1 MFFYRFIYNIII
13 HIGNLFLAFK
23 GRTDPK
29 IAERKKNVRKL
40 LDEMP
45 IKANDEKRIWFH
57 ASSMGEFEQ
66 AKPIIEK
73 IKAQAPDIKIF
84 CSFFSPSGY
93 LNQLHYEFADY
104 VFYMP
109 IDTKSKAK
117 SAIAKIQPDLV
128 VFVRYDVW
136 LNHLV
141 VLKEPGIPTL
151 LICASFPS
159 NVKLA
164 SSALLKPFSRYIY
177 SHFDKIYAVSK
188 LHGDLF
194 RSIGVNAEIMDSS
207 DTRLD
212 RISTQVAKARSKPI
226 IPIEFTKDTMTLVA
240 GSTWE
245 KDENLLIEALESINK
260 SHFRLRMILV
270 PHEPRI
276 ENIERLRNSL
286 NNHVLLSSMNIKNLD
301 EFEKLGNNHI
311 IVDSI
316 GKLLFL
322 YANADFAYVG
332 NGFGKCVHSTSE
344 PAGYGLPIATGPNIS
359 GSPDATELHRIGALE
374 VIKNV
379 DDLYNWLILM
389 LENLVQRSTQGD
401 LALKYVNEGKG
412 AADLIS
418 KDILGLIANKQYDS
432 GLDKKVVENEK

>member
-13 HIGNLFLAFK
+13 HVGKLFLAFK

-29 IAERKKNVRKL
+29 VAERNSSIRNL
-40 LDEMP
+40 LAQMP
-45 IKANDEKRIWFH
+45 VKTNGEVRIWFH

-93 LNQLHYEFADY
+93 LNQQHYEFADY

-109 IDTKSKAK
+109 IDTKSEAK
-117 SAIAKIQPDLV
+117 SAISRIQPDFV

-136 LNHLV
+136 LNHLEI
-141 VLKEPGIPTL
+141 LKELNIPTF
-151 LICASFPS
+151 LICASYPS

-164 SSALLKPFSRYIY
+164 SSALLKPFTRYIY
-177 SHFDKIYAVSK
+177 SQFDKIYAVNK
-188 LHGDLF
+188 LNGDLF
-194 RSIGVNAEIMDSS
+194 RGIGVKAEIVDSS

-212 RISTQVAKARSKPI
+212 RISSQVAKAREKPV

-245 KDENLLIEALESINK
+245 KDENLLIEALESLNK
-260 SHFRLRMILV
+260 SHFRIRMIFV

-276 ENIERLRNSL
+276 ENIERIRNSL
-286 NNHVLLSSMNIKNLD
+286 ENHVLLSSLNFTKTDDITM
-301 EFEKLGNNHI
+301 FGNKHI

-359 GSPDATELHRIGALE
+359 GSPDATELNKNCALV
-374 VIKNV
+374 VIENV
-379 DDLYNWLILM
+379 SELYNWLNLM
-389 LENLVQRSTQGD
+389 MENPEKRRNQGD

-412 AADLIS
+412 AANIIT
-418 KDILGLIANKQYDS
+418 KDILGSIANKKYNS
-432 GLDKKVVENEK
+432 SLDNEVIINGK

>member
-13 HIGNLFLAFK
+13 HVGNLFLAFR
-23 GRTDPK
+23 GHSDPK
-29 IAERKKNVRKL
+29 IAERKNNVGKL
-40 LDEMP
+40 LAQMP
-45 IKANDEKRIWFH
+45 VKANGEKRIWFH

-73 IKAQAPDIKIF
+73 IKAQAPNIKIF

-93 LNQLHYEFADY
+93 LNQRHYEFADY

-136 LNHLV
+136 MNHLV
-141 VLKEPGIPTL
+141 VLKKLNIPTF
-151 LICASFPS
+151 LICASYPS

-164 SSALLKPFSRYIY
+164 SSALLKPFTRYIY

-194 RSIGVNAEIMDSS
+194 RGIGVKADIIDSS

-212 RISTQVAKARSKPI
+212 RISSQVAKARVNPI

-245 KDENLLIEALESINK
+245 KDENLLIEALKSVNK
-260 SHFRLRMILV
+260 PYFRIRMILV
-270 PHEPRI
+270 PHEPTI
-276 ENIERLRNSL
+276 ENIERLQKSL
-286 NNHVLLSSMNIKNLD
+286 KNHVLLSSLNFEDIE

-374 VIKNV
+374 VIENV
-379 DDLYNWLILM
+379 DELYNWLNMM
-389 LENLVQRSTQGD
+389 LENLERRSTQGD
-401 LALKYVNEGKG
+401 SALKYVNQGKG
-412 AADLIS
+412 EADLIS
-418 KDILGLIANKQYDS
+418 KDILGLIANKKYDS
-432 GLDKKVVENEK
+432 GLDKKVLENEK

>member
-1 MFFYRFIYNIII
+1 MFVYRFIYNIII

-29 IAERKKNVRKL
+29 IAERKDNVGKL
-40 LDEMP
+40 LAQMP
-45 IKANDEKRIWFH
+45 IKANGEKRIWFH

-73 IKAQAPDIKIF
+73 IKAQAPKIKIF

-93 LNQLHYEFADY
+93 LNQRQYEFADY

-109 IDTKSKAK
+109 IDIKSKAK

-136 LNHLV
+136 LNHLGI
-141 VLKEPGIPTL
+141 LKKLNIPTF
-151 LICASFPS
+151 LICASYPS

-164 SSALLKPFSRYIY
+164 SSAFLKPFTRYIY
-177 SHFDKIYAVSK
+177 SHFNKIYAVSK

-194 RSIGVNAEIMDSS
+194 RGIGIKAEILDSS

-212 RISTQVAKARSKPI
+212 RISSQVAKARSKPI
-226 IPIEFTKDTMTLVA
+226 IPIEFTKATMTLVA

-245 KDENLLIEALESINK
+245 KDENLLIEAVESVNK
-260 SHFRLRMILV
+260 SRFRIRMILV

-276 ENIERLRNSL
+276 ENIERLRKSL
-286 NNHVLLSSMNIKNLD
+286 KNHVLLSSLNLNIEDFK
-301 EFEKLGNNHI
+301 KLGNNHI

-359 GSPDATELHRIGALE
+359 GSPDATELHRTGALE
-374 VIKNV
+374 VIENV

-389 LENLVQRSTQGD
+389 LENLERRSIQGD
-401 LALKYVNEGKG
+401 SALKYVNQGKG
-412 AADLIS
+412 EADLIS
-418 KDILGLIANKQYDS
+418 KDILGLIANKKYDS